1 MNKLRVG
8 IIGLGGIAKSHC
20 SAIAELDSV
29 EVVAVA
35 DFFEDKQRQYM
46 DQYNIAKGYNTHTEL
61 LEDPEVDAVAI
72 TLGHQLHH
80 RLTVDACNAGKHVLV
95 EKPMAISL
103 EQCDQMI
110 QAAGNNNVKLTIG
123 LTQHFYGTSL
133 KAKEILDSGQLS
145 YPPPTAAPIVDMS
158 FRPN

>member
-46 DQYNIAKGYNTHTEL
+46 DQYNIAKGYN
-61 LEDPEVDAVAI
+61 P
-72 TLGHQLHH
+72 H
-80 RLTVDACNAGKHVLV
+80 RIAGKIRRWMLSLL
-95 EKPMAISL
+95 PLAIN
-103 EQCDQMI
+103 CI
-110 QAAGNNNVKLTIG
+110 
-123 LTQHFYGTSL
+123 
-133 KAKEILDSGQLS
+133 
-145 YPPPTAAPIVDMS
+145 IV
-158 FRPN
+158 

>member
-35 DFFEDKQRQYM
+35 DFFEEKQRQYM

-80 RLTVDACNAGKHVLV
+80 RAAHTLSTDHDHPDALTSTPILLNAYNGF
-95 EKPMAISL
+95 
-103 EQCDQMI
+103 
-110 QAAGNNNVKLTIG
+110 LTG
-123 LTQHFYGTSL
+123 HHS
-133 KAKEILDSGQLS
+133 
-145 YPPPTAAPIVDMS
+145 TALHRGC
-158 FRPN
+158 FCG